1 MTQGSNT
8 GGDEITRPTSS
19 SEFDTV
25 ELRGSVPVVPAGMD
39 AGDVLSS
46 STGTGTGATYGTT
59 GTGTYG
65 TAGMGTSGGTSGSME
80 RAVDRVQDTAGQAV
94 GQVQETAGQVV
105 DQAKQTATA
114 QAQSQKDRAAQSIG
128 TVAQALRQ
136 TGDQLRGQEQ
146 GAAVA
151 QYVDRA
157 ADQVER
163 FSGFLQN
170 RDVGQIVNDVE
181 RYARRN
187 PTLFVGGAFALGLLA
202 ARFLKSSSQPDQGQ
216 MGGQYAASRQ
226 YDYYPAQP
234 DLYRSSS
241 LDRTTTYGTGTTGY
255 GTTGYSGTTG
265 YDRTTDYGGATAG
278 TEPTTTFGSTRTGS
292 GSQFSATEG
301 TTSYGRGSETG
312 RSSGTEGS

>member
-8 GGDEITRPTSS
+8 GGDEFTRPTSS

-25 ELRGSVPVVPAGMD
+25 ELRGSVPVVPAGMQ

-46 STGTGTGATYGTT
+46 STGTGTGASYGTT
-59 GTGTYG
+59 GTG
-65 TAGMGTSGGTSGSME
+65 MSGGTGGSGSME
-80 RAVDRVQDTAGQAV
+80 RAADRVQDTAGQAV

-136 TGDQLRGQEQ
+136 TGQELRGQEQ
-146 GAAVA
+146 GAVA

-187 PTLFVGGAFALGLLA
+187 PTMFVGGAFALGLLA

-216 MGGQYAASRQ
+216 MGGQYAASRR

-241 LDRTTTYGTGTTGY
+241 LDRTSTYGAGTTGMY
-255 GTTGYSGTTG
+255 GTGTTG
-265 YDRTTDYGGATAG
+265 YDRTTDYGSTTAG
-278 TEPTTTFGSTRTGS
+278 TDPTTTFGSMRTTS
-292 GSQFSATEG
+292 ESQFSATED
-301 TTSYGRGSETG
+301 TTSYGLGGEAG
-312 RSSGTEGS
+312 RSSGREGS

>member
-1 MTQGSNT
+1 MTQGSNR
-8 GGDEITRPTSS
+8 GGDEVTRPTSA

-25 ELRGSVPVVPAGMD
+25 ELRGSVPVVPAGMQ
-39 AGDVLSS
+39 AGDVLSG
-46 STGTGTGATYGTT
+46 STGTGTGASYGTT
-59 GTGTYG
+59 GTG
-65 TAGMGTSGGTSGSME
+65 MSGGTGASGGME
-80 RAVDRVQDTAGQAV
+80 RTVERVQDTAGQAV

-105 DQAKQTATA
+105 GQARQTVTT
-114 QAQSQKDRAAQSIG
+114 QAQSQKDRAAQSAV

-136 TGDQLRGQEQ
+136 TGQELRGREQ
-146 GAAVA
+146 GAVA

-157 ADQVER
+157 AEQVER

-170 RDVGQIVNDVE
+170 RDVNQIVGDVE

-187 PTLFVGGAFALGLLA
+187 PTVFVGGAFALGLLA

-241 LDRTTTYGTGTTGY
+241 LDRTSTYGT
-255 GTTGYSGTTG
+255 GTTG
-265 YDRTTDYGGATAG
+265 YDRTTDYGGTGTTGYDRTTDYGGMTAG
-278 TEPTTTFGSTRTGS
+278 TDPTTTFGSTRTTS
-292 GSQFSATEG
+292 GSQFGTTEG
-301 TTSYGRGSETG
+301 TTSYGATGEAG
-312 RSSGTEGS
+312 RSSGREGS